1 MTRENVG
8 KVISDLRSTQQ
19 YEMELGEL
27 QQSEFDRYNARL
39 QEFMEEGKKIFDGN
53 FFIEILPKR
62 ERTMIEILPRILGQ
76 ARQTCP
82 TPFLDQDVY
91 MYNKKDD
98 VLEFLW
104 TLPELNQCKRLKMDA
119 LRLDE
124 FDREVLK
131 YVLDY
136 ESGVLFKLMKILNNE
151 KKDSLEL
158 LDFTFK
164 G

>member
-1 MTRENVG
+1 
-8 KVISDLRSTQQ
+8 
-19 YEMELGEL
+19 
-27 QQSEFDRYNARL
+27 
-39 QEFMEEGKKIFDGN
+39 
-53 FFIEILPKR
+53 
-62 ERTMIEILPRILGQ
+62 
-76 ARQTCP
+76 
-82 TPFLDQDVY
+82 
-91 MYNKKDD
+91 
-98 VLEFLW
+98 
-104 TLPELNQCKRLKMDA
+104 MDA

>member
-1 MTRENVG
+1 MTRETVG
-8 KVISDLRSTQQ
+8 KVISDTYATQQ
-19 YEMELGEL
+19 YGAELGEI
-27 QQSEFDRYNARL
+27 QQDQFNRYMVRLKEF
-39 QEFMEEGKKIFDGN
+39 EEEGKQKFNTN
-53 FFIEILPKR
+53 FFIEIVPKR
-62 ERTMIEILPRILGQ
+62 ERLMPQILPRILGNV
-76 ARQTCP
+76 RQTCP

-119 LRLDE
+119 LRLDA
-124 FDREVLK
+124 FDRDVLK

-151 KKDSLEL
+151 KEDSIEL
-158 LDFTFK
+158 QNFK
-164 G
+164 WKG